1 MFLKTSD
8 NSVFV
13 KVASID
19 GVIIQEISSLD
30 TTSLLLCC
38 GAEPIYL
45 FSGERERC
53 EELSLQ
59 IQYIMTTDGF
69 DSLVCVLD
77 VETK

>member
-8 NSVFV
+8 

-30 TTSLLLCC
+30 TTSLPLCC
-38 GAEPIYL
+38 GAIHIYL